1 MSKRLWVFV
10 ALAAISLA
18 GLGAYFYSGRGG
30 MRAGDGDSASSS
42 GMTTDPQRAASARTG
57 DDEESTRDS
66 APVPSGQ
73 KPSMAKTAPLPSLD
87 TPLRAVVDALTER
100 AEAGDARAM
109 CRLAAE
115 YQYCSGLRM
124 RMKMIESGVA
134 RAQAAA
140 ETATQNS
147 GDGGRGGG
155 RFGGAERIGEAFE
168 DVSAKYAHCEGVEIP
183 SNSEVVRYM
192 RESAVAGHT
201 KAASYYA
208 SGEIFRSR
216 DTLSALTELSLYR
229 ENAERL
235 ANAAVAQGDTRAA
248 WALAEAYASDPD
260 DPRRS
265 LLAQAVQPAP
275 EKALALLYGLRSASE
290 RGAGQTDQNG
300 RFVGRLQQRIASLEK
315 EVGPDAAQRARSA
328 PSPIADTATL
338 DVGAEAQRGG
348 GFMRGGGDFPREICD

>member
-1 MSKRLWVFV
+1 MTKRIWMFL
-10 ALAAISLA
+10 ALAALALA
-18 GLGAYFYSGRGG
+18 GVAAYLYSDAGG
-30 MRAGDGDSASSS
+30 MRTRDRGLASSKDAVADERRPDPVGAVDENASAGDS
-42 GMTTDPQRAASARTG
+42 TTKPRA
-57 DDEESTRDS
+57 
-66 APVPSGQ
+66 
-73 KPSMAKTAPLPSLD
+73 SMAKTAPLPPLE

-140 ETATQNS
+140 ETG
-147 GDGGRGGG
+147 GDAARGGG

-168 DVSAKYAHCEGVEIP
+168 DVSAKYAHCEGVDIP
-183 SNSEVVRYM
+183 SNTEIARYM

-208 SGEIFRSR
+208 TGDVFRSR
-216 DTLSALTELSLYR
+216 DTLSTLAELSLYR

-265 LLAQAVQPAP
+265 LLAQAVRPAP
-275 EKALALLYGLRSASE
+275 EKALSLLYGLRAASE
-290 RGAGQTDQNG
+290 RGAGQVDQNG
-300 RFVGRLQQRIASLEK
+300 RFVGRLQQRIATLEK
-315 EVGPDAAQRARSA
+315 ELGPEATQRARSA
-328 PSPIADTATL
+328 PPPIAEGATF
-338 DVGAEAQRGG
+338 DFGAEAQRGG
-348 GFMRGGGDFPREICD
+348 GFTRGFGDFPREICD

>member
-1 MSKRLWVFV
+1 MTKRIWMFF
-10 ALAAISLA
+10 ALAALALA
-18 GLGAYFYSGRGG
+18 GVAAYLYSGAGG
-30 MRAGDGDSASSS
+30 MRGGDRGLASSKDAAAERRSGSAGTADEDAPASDSASKPRAS
-42 GMTTDPQRAASARTG
+42 MT
-57 DDEESTRDS
+57 
-66 APVPSGQ
+66 
-73 KPSMAKTAPLPSLD
+73 KTAPLPPLE
-87 TPLRAVVDALTER
+87 TPLRAVVVALTER

-140 ETATQNS
+140 EAAAQNS

-168 DVSAKYAHCEGVEIP
+168 DVSAKYAHCEGVDLP
-183 SNSEVVRYM
+183 SNTDIARYM
-192 RESAVAGHT
+192 RESAAAGHV

-208 SGEIFRSR
+208 TGDVFRSR
-216 DTLSALTELSLYR
+216 DTLSTLPELSLYR

-275 EKALALLYGLRSASE
+275 EKALSLLYGLRAASE
-290 RGAGQTDQNG
+290 RGAAQVDQNG
-300 RFVGRLQQRIASLEK
+300 RFIGRLQQRIASLEK
-315 EVGPDAAQRARSA
+315 ELGPEAAQRARSA
-328 PSPIADTATL
+328 PSPIAEGATF
-338 DVGAEAQRGG
+338 DFGAESQRGG
-348 GFMRGGGDFPREICD
+348 GFMRGVGDFPREICD